1 MHTIVPAKFAQ
12 ILMKIFVLSTH
23 FFLNDLLTSI
33 SNKWV
38 SIHGIYSFFQI
49 CYWYTKGTFKI
60 VDLHVN
66 VTHRLEEEIQQ
77 WIWTPLHV

>member
-12 ILMKIFVLSTH
+12 ILMKNFVLSAH

-38 SIHGIYSFFQI
+38 SIHGIYSFFKFVSDTQRELL
-49 CYWYTKGTFKI
+49 K
-60 VDLHVN
+60 
-66 VTHRLEEEIQQ
+66 
-77 WIWTPLHV
+77 